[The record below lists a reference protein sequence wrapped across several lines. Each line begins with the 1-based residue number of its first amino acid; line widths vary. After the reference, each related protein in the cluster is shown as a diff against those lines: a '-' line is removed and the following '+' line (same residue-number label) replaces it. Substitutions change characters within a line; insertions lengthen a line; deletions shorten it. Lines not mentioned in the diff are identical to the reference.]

1 MGKDTIVCRCEDLS
15 LEEINSWIEKGYQT
29 FDEIKRV
36 SRVGM
41 GPCQGKTCRAHI
53 LRLLAEASGTPLE
66 RMHPATFR
74 PPVKPI
80 RLGTIAGGDR
90 DD

>member
-1 MGKDTIVCRCEDLS
+1 MDKDTIVCRCEDLTVK
-15 LEEINSWIEKGYQT
+15 EIKEWIDKGYQT

-53 LRLLAEASGTPLE
+53 LRMLATASGKPLDK
-66 RMHPATFR
+66 MKPATFR

-80 RLGTIAGGDR
+80 RLGTIAGGELND
-90 DD
+90 